1 MRAVRK
7 GERRP
12 TSSVFKSIE
21 SLSRFN
27 DRSFDPFPSALVFFF
42 FPHQTKH
49 VYETRIWRCFRGLLA
64 LLHDFF
70 LLRGS
75 GAFIA
80 SNCKLFVERKSERSF
95 LPSFREKFEKRLIK
109 KIYSANIVIEKER
122 KVVSS
127 REFSWI

>member
-42 FPHQTKH
+42 FPTKRNT
-49 VYETRIWRCFRGLLA
+49 YLTLLSRITRVIARFLLA
-64 LLHDFF
+64 SRIGRIH
-70 LLRGS
+70 RM
-75 GAFIA
+75 
-80 SNCKLFVERKSERSF
+80 NCKLFVERKSERSF

>member
-27 DRSFDPFPSALVFFF
+27 DRFFDPFPSALVFFF
-42 FPHQTKH
+42 FPPPN
-49 VYETRIWRCFRGLLA
+49 ETRIRNTYLTLLSRITRVIARFLLA
-64 LLHDFF
+64 SRIGRIH
-70 LLRGS
+70 RM
-75 GAFIA
+75 
-80 SNCKLFVERKSERSF
+80 NCKLFVERKSERSF

>member
-42 FPHQTKH
+42 FSPPN
-49 VYETRIWRCFRGLLA
+49 ETRIWRCFRGLLA

>member
-42 FPHQTKH
+42 FSPPN
-49 VYETRIWRCFRGLLA
+49 ETRIHLTLLSRITRVIARFLLA
-64 LLHDFF
+64 SRIGRIH
-70 LLRGS
+70 RM
-75 GAFIA
+75 
-80 SNCKLFVERKSERSF
+80 NCKLFVERKSERSF

-127 REFSWI
+127 REFSWN